1 MSKSLNTNSRFAI
14 LAEETNNKNVFN
26 KKKKTDENN
35 KKENNNN
42 NRKIYNNKKENN
54 SNKINNNNKEA
65 NVLINESF
73 PELSTKVK
81 NKKPNE
87 IINIKKE
94 INFIDK
100 VNFEK
105 VVIPQKKNNSNELNE
120 DIEPGWVEISFNPKT
135 REFTR
140 RYNLSYIQKNNIVK
154 STNENKALNALIET
168 HKKRTQEYI
177 NMWGYEEW
185 EKMFRFPDYDYEYF
199 DRLDEAYENEINNIN
214 NMETQ
219 EDLYYSE

>member
-35 KKENNNN
+35 NSS
-42 NRKIYNNKKENN
+42 RKIYNNKKENN